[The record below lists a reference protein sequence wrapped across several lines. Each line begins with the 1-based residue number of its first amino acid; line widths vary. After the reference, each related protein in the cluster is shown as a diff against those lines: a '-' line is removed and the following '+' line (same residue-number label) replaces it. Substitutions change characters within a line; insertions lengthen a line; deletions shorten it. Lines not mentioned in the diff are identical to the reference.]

1 METKIQNGYLCQPFW
16 DLNCLSMFEPKVEES
31 KTGGKVKRYFAPETM
46 SFFQRYI
53 KDFNITG
60 AWVRRYSSEEHNS
73 ASYNSSIKLAGY
85 RAGLWRFKKAQ
96 KGQDLAEG
104 EKLAPNGQVYRLKA
118 VSNNQKGTQHAHKEW
133 LTEGKMTT
141 SYTVMK
147 HTFVSLAGLHGLSL
161 DDCAEQCGTDPTT
174 IRDFYQGTLGDK
186 LRSVI
191 LGEKTFEPWKDWIE
205 RFVDP
210 LYTKRYNE
218 LMHQGKKTVDI
229 QIATK
234 EAAVIVEVE

>member
-1 METKIQNGYLCQPFW
+1 M
-16 DLNCLSMFEPKVEES
+16 
-31 KTGGKVKRYFAPETM
+31 A
-46 SFFQRYI
+46 
-53 KDFNITG
+53 
-60 AWVRRYSSEEHNS
+60 
-73 ASYNSSIKLAGY
+73 
-85 RAGLWRFKKAQ
+85 
-96 KGQDLAEG
+96 
-104 EKLAPNGQVYRLKA
+104 
-118 VSNNQKGTQHAHKEW
+118 
-133 LTEGKMTT
+133 
-141 SYTVMK
+141 
-147 HTFVSLAGLHGLSL
+147 LSL